1 MSIYLQ
7 NADLGGYAIYRQN
20 QPDVA
25 TSGSYNDL
33 SGKSLIYP
41 FTYKA
46 PTFSGYAQSA
56 DLANVAT
63 SGSYNDLT
71 SKPDLS
77 VYLQSADLGGYAQ
90 TADLADIATSGSY
103 NDLNSKPDLSV
114 YLQSADLGMHKR
126 RSYLMLPLLG
136 PIMTSTASLICPFT
150 YKTPTLAVTHSQPI

>member
-1 MSIYLQ
+1 MSPP
-7 NADLGGYAIYRQN
+7 LG
-20 QPDVA
+20 P
-25 TSGSYNDL
+25 
-33 SGKSLIYP
+33 
-41 FTYKA
+41 
-46 PTFSGYAQSA
+46 
-56 DLANVAT
+56 
-63 SGSYNDLT
+63 NDLT

-114 YLQSADLGMHKR
+114 YLQSADLGGYAQTA
-126 RSYLMLPLLG
+126 SYLMLPLLG